1 MSDPE
6 LLALAERVGRCLKE
20 HGLLLISAES
30 CTGGWVAQVVTAVP
44 GSSDWF
50 DRGFVTYSNAA
61 KQQVLGVAAD
71 TLDRFGAVSEPVV
84 CEMVSGALRPVASSA
99 LHPVTSAAL
108 RPGVSGAKEPQRF
121 AVAVS
126 GVAGPGGGSK
136 DKPVGTVCFAWGRTG
151 GGIDSATRWLP
162 GDREG
167 VRRQSV
173 AIALQGILDRLNN
186 AKQRC

>member
-6 LLALAERVGRCLKE
+6 LLALAKRVGRCLEE
-20 HGLLLISAES
+20 HSLLLITAES

-71 TLDRFGAVSEPVV
+71 TLECFGAVSEPVV
-84 CEMVSGALRPVASSA
+84 REMVSGAL
-99 LHPVTSAAL
+99 
-108 RPGVSGAKEPQRF
+108 AKDPQRF

-136 DKPVGTVCFAWGRTG
+136 EKPVGTVCFAWGRTDC
-151 GGIDSATRWLP
+151 GIDSATRWLP
-162 GDREG
+162 GDREA

-173 AIALQGILDRLNN
+173 AIALQGIVDRLNN
-186 AKQRC
+186 AK